1 MNEKSYRLL
10 FLSTP
15 VGALGSGVGGG
26 VELTLQNAAK
36 ALMARGH
43 TVEIVAPAG
52 SITNVT
58 KLTEIA
64 GNVQISAQTQVGADV
79 VVLPQNSVLE
89 NMWSYA
95 REVQDQFDL
104 IFNFAYDWLPLYLT
118 PFFHRPI
125 AHWISMSSLSPVM
138 DAMVSKTA
146 KLCPQ
151 AIAVNTRAC
160 ADTFTDGDRLMIM
173 GKGIDVTQYN
183 FVAKP
188 DKPSLAWVGRISP
201 EKGLE
206 DAAEAAQVTGLPLK
220 VFGLIQDHSYW
231 QQIQTNFPKAEIHYE
246 GFLSTDALQQKLG
259 QCSALL
265 MTPRWVEAFGN
276 AAIEAF
282 ACGVPVI
289 SYRSGGLTEIVRHG
303 KTGFLVEMGS
313 VSGLIEAISQ
323 LEQIDRFTC
332 RQQLEAEYS
341 LEVWGDRLEK
351 WFDQLV
357 ANYCKK

>member
-1 MNEKSYRLL
+1 MNKKNYRLL

-15 VGALGSGVGGG
+15 VGALGSGIGGG

-36 ALMARGH
+36 ALMAKGH
-43 TVEIVAPAG
+43 EVEIVASEG
-52 SITNVT
+52 SVTNVT
-58 KLTEIA
+58 KLTQIA
-64 GNVQISAQTQVGADV
+64 GNSQVSAQTQVGTDM
-79 VVLPQNSVLE
+79 VVLPQDSVLE
-89 NMWSYA
+89 NMWSYS

-104 IFNFAYDWLPLYLT
+104 LFNFAYDWLPLYLT

-125 AHWISMSSLSPVM
+125 AHWISMSSLSPVI
-138 DAMVSKTA
+138 DTMVSKTV

-160 ADTFTDGDRLMIM
+160 ANTFSDGDRLMIM

-188 DKPSLAWVGRISP
+188 ENPSLAWVGRISP

-206 DAAEAAQVTGLPLK
+206 DAAETAQATGLPLR
-220 VFGLIQDHSYW
+220 VFGLIQDQAYW
-231 QQIQTNFPKAEIHYE
+231 QQIQDDFPKAEIHYE
-246 GFLSTDALQQKLG
+246 GFLSTHELQQKLG
-259 QCSALL
+259 QSSALL
-265 MTPRWVEAFGN
+265 MTPRWIEAFGN

-303 KTGFLVEMGS
+303 KTGFLVDMGR
-313 VSGLIEAISQ
+313 VAGLIEAVSQ
-323 LEQIDRFTC
+323 LDQIDRLAC

-351 WFDQLV
+351 WFEQLIT
-357 ANYCKK
+357 NYKS